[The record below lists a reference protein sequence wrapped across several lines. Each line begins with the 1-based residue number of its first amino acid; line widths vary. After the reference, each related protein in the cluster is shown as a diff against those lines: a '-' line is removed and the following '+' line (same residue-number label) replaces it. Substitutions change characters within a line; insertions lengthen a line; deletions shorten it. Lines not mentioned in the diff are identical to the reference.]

1 MTDKPK
7 AKKLTPKQQK
17 FADFFDGNAT
27 QAARDAGYKGSEKS
41 LAVIG
46 HENLR
51 KLNIL
56 NAILEREKPDR
67 DRKIASREERQEF
80 WTSVLVGDESIV
92 EELISEDGDKIIKKT
107 IPKMSDRLKASELLG
122 RSQADFTDN
131 LDHKGK
137 VVTEAVIT
145 FIKHKNED

>member
-17 FADFFDGNAT
+17 FVDFFDGNAT
-27 QAARDAGYKGSEKS
+27 QAARDAGYKGSDRTLS
-41 LAVIG
+41 VIG

-51 KLNIL
+51 KPNIL
-56 NAILEREKPDR
+56 NAIIAREKPGR
-67 DRKIASREERQEF
+67 DKKIATRQERQEF
-80 WTSVLVGDESIV
+80 WTEAQRNKDLD
-92 EELISEDGDKIIKKT
+92 IK
-107 IPKMSDRLKASELLG
+107 DRFKASELLG